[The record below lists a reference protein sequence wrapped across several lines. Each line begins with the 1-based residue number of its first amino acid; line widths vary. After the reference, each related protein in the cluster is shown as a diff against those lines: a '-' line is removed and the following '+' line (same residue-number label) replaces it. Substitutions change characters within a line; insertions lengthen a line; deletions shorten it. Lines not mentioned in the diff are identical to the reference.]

1 MPLVSAAAAVHILRC
16 LPPLMLPSGVLGALV
31 LLVAGAFG
39 GVLALAAGTVCAPPW
54 CPNGSFASRSAAA
67 ALIEQRQVSCGVGA
81 VGAAASVTSNQRRR
95 CRCCCSWH

>member
-39 GVLALAAGTVCAPPW
+39 GVLALAAGTVRCAPLVP
-54 CPNGSFASRSAAA
+54 
-67 ALIEQRQVSCGVGA
+67 
-81 VGAAASVTSNQRRR
+81 
-95 CRCCCSWH
+95 